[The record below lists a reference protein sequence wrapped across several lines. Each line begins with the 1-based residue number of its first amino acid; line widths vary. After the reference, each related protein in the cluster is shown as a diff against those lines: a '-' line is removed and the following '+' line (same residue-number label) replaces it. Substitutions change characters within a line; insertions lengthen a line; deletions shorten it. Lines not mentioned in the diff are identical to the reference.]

1 MTTGNSPKQVQY
13 YLSNQLLIA
22 SHCPVT
28 DYDALLLDCTIIRF
42 NGLIDEIYQSGNLIG
57 KWNQQYRYRL
67 TLLYLLR
74 VDVATRRNFT
84 DEFSWIKS
92 ELWLLD
98 TNTDQL
104 SQFSCAATQN
114 TCTKYAETESTSVR
128 CFLQR
133 KSLISR
139 PGIRAMN
146 LVTGIRNYPVVSQEL
161 AANLPHLSLER
172 NHHGRVAEKN

>member
-42 NGLIDEIYQSGNLIG
+42 NGLIDE
-57 KWNQQYRYRL
+57 
-67 TLLYLLR
+67 
-74 VDVATRRNFT
+74 
-84 DEFSWIKS
+84 KS